1 MPTRCFMIV
10 FGVFLKE
17 FVFQNYFWR
26 REKDCRPGRL
36 LFFAAVSLM
45 AWLASGFPSGLFP
58 AVRDLFLPECFGRR
72 DRGIFI
78 ITVYLCTEFQIFSLF
93 FFQPDCCFIKL
104 VLEFFYLIQC
114 IIPLFFC
121 FQGALFHLLELLF
134 RFLLHFFKLQKHIF
148 QYLEPVIT
156 DTYRFLM
163 GIRRFFLLFQ
173 DPGSISPAFL
183 LMKLFQPDYLSPD
196 SSSLFLVCAAF
207 RRHRSVIRS

>member
-1 MPTRCFMIV
+1 MNAFSRLTAIINICMI
-10 FGVFLKE
+10 FCYIQEHADAYPLFYDRFWCLFKRI
-17 FVFQNYFWR
+17 VFQNYFWR

-45 AWLASGFPSGLFP
+45 VWLASGFPSGLFP

-121 FQGALFHLLELLF
+121 FQGAFWLGKTWE
-134 RFLLHFFKLQKHIF
+134 
-148 QYLEPVIT
+148 V
-156 DTYRFLM
+156 
-163 GIRRFFLLFQ
+163 
-173 DPGSISPAFL
+173 SI
-183 LMKLFQPDYLSPD
+183 MKLYHRFAAAHLIISYLLWHD
-196 SSSLFLVCAAF
+196 GNHNCKWKDQACIQC
-207 RRHRSVIRS
+207 HRVLHR

>member
-17 FVFQNYFWR
+17 LSSRTISGGGR
-26 REKDCRPGRL
+26 RTAGRVGSCFLRQCPLWPG
-36 LFFAAVSLM
+36 
-45 AWLASGFPSGLFP
+45 WPPSGLFP

-121 FQGALFHLLELLF
+121 FQGALFHLLGLLF

-183 LMKLFQPDYLSPD
+183 LIKLFQPDYLSPD

>member
-10 FGVFLKE
+10 FDVFLKE
-17 FVFQNYFWR
+17 LSSR
-26 REKDCRPGRL
+26 TI
-36 LFFAAVSLM
+36 
-45 AWLASGFPSGLFP
+45 SGG
-58 AVRDLFLPECFGRR
+58 GRR
-72 DRGIFI
+72 IAGRVGSCF
-78 ITVYLCTEFQIFSLF
+78 LRQCPLW
-93 FFQPDCCFIKL
+93 PGCCFIKL

-163 GIRRFFLLFQ
+163 GIRRFFLQFQ
-173 DPGSISPAFL
+173 DPGSILPAFL
-183 LMKLFQPDYLSPD
+183 LMKLFQPDISFSGFQFFISGLCSFQAAQECNTVISIRHTFSPGIVLS
-196 SSSLFLVCAAF
+196 V
-207 RRHRSVIRS
+207 RRR

>member
-10 FGVFLKE
+10 FDVFLKE
-17 FVFQNYFWR
+17 LSSRTISGGGR
-26 REKDCRPGRL
+26 RTAGRVGSCFLRQCPLWPVWPPG
-36 LFFAAVSLM
+36 
-45 AWLASGFPSGLFP
+45 
-58 AVRDLFLPECFGRR
+58 FLP
-72 DRGIFI
+72 
-78 ITVYLCTEFQIFSLF
+78 IFSLF
-93 FFQPDCCFIKL
+93 FFQPDCSFIKL

-163 GIRRFFLLFQ
+163 GIRRFFLQFQ
-173 DPGSISPAFL
+173 DPGSQSA
-183 LMKLFQPDYLSPD
+183 
-196 SSSLFLVCAAF
+196 
-207 RRHRSVIRS
+207 

>member
-10 FGVFLKE
+10 FDVFLKE
-17 FVFQNYFWR
+17 LSSRTISGGGR
-26 REKDCRPGRL
+26 RIAGRVGS

-72 DRGIFI
+72 DRRIFI

-163 GIRRFFLLFQ
+163 GIRRFFLQFQ
-173 DPGSISPAFL
+173 DPGSILPAFL
-183 LMKLFQPDYLSPD
+183 LMKLFQPDISF
-196 SSSLFLVCAAF
+196 SGFQFFISVCAAF

>member
-1 MPTRCFMIV
+1 MIFCYIQEHV
-10 FGVFLKE
+10 DAYPLFYDRFWCLFKRI
-17 FVFQNYFWR
+17 VFQNYFWR

-104 VLEFFYLIQC
+104 
-114 IIPLFFC
+114 
-121 FQGALFHLLELLF
+121 
-134 RFLLHFFKLQKHIF
+134 
-148 QYLEPVIT
+148 LEPVIT

-196 SSSLFLVCAAF
+196 SSSLFLVCATF